1 MKCCICGCEIEHSY
15 IKNYFGNNPWPISI
29 NDEDRC
35 CDNCNEIY
43 VIPARIELVMSE
55 SEKEK

>member
-1 MKCCICGCEIEHSY
+1 MKCCICGCEIEHPY
-15 IKNYFGNNPWPISI
+15 TKNYFGNNPWPISI

-35 CDNCNEIY
+35 CDNCNELY